1 MNSVYME
8 CIAMKRFTLSLVLVL
23 SLALPVNAYNMKH
36 FTEDIKVTAAL
47 ELLDKVGADEI
58 FDNLQ
63 ANSVKIIFYDL
74 SLMSYDYRYHYAIN
88 GTNNFGDRYILINTR
103 YRKCSTEEIA
113 CLIAHESC
121 HKAKVATFAEE
132 TLATQT
138 EARYWLKLKNPNK
151 IYTDNDLKNRLDNL
165 AYLYSHSDKNNNRI
179 EERIANSEF
188 YRNQFSIK

>member
-1 MNSVYME
+1 MNSVYWE
-8 CIAMKRFTLSLVLVL
+8 CIEMKKFTLSLVLVL

>member
-1 MNSVYME
+1 MNSVYWE
-8 CIAMKRFTLSLVLVL
+8 CIEMKKITLSLVLVL